1 MILMRKGRYITMST
15 KAWVRLPVAAIK
27 DESLTPCALL
37 SLATIIDKAGSDRTA
52 RLTAAEI
59 AAETGYKERWT
70 KSALKLLEERRY
82 IAIERRPG
90 KASIFHQLIVDPI
103 DEGKRKGKRKQEQD
117 FSKYD
122 FVINNFPEEV
132 NAK

>member
-1 MILMRKGRYITMST
+1 MILMRKGRYITMTT

-59 AAETGYKERWT
+59 ATETGYKERWT
-70 KSALKLLEERRY
+70 KSALKLLEERHY

-90 KASIFHQLIVDPI
+90 KASIFRQLIVDPI

-122 FVINNFPEEV
+122 FVINDIPEV
-132 NAK
+132 SGS